1 MQGRMVGVIG
11 SESDVCVWMIT
22 SKTRN
27 ALQRVTRNHGGNEQ
41 QWLVVC
47 AISRAGDLAILW
59 LLLISHGRGLLLLRE
74 SSIRQT
80 SPKAK
85 TLWLVERWRPL
96 PEHDEG
102 TGIGS
107 WSVGTRRRGHHNTIR
122 GRLQRTF
129 LKYRKQVRK
138 KTIDNQILRYNN
150 LQYFYLHRVE
160 PV

>member
-85 TLWLVERWRPL
+85 TLWLVEGWWAL

-102 TGIGS
+102 T
-107 WSVGTRRRGHHNTIR
+107 VLAPERRRQEEGPSSHRPWKASTCVPESV
-122 GRLQRTF
+122 
-129 LKYRKQVRK
+129 LKKARVRNP
-138 KTIDNQILRYNN
+138 DNKP
-150 LQYFYLHRVE
+150 YFCGTTSFSMVVLLT
-160 PV
+160 PC

>member
-1 MQGRMVGVIG
+1 MVGVIG

-85 TLWLVERWRPL
+85 TLWLVEGWWAL

-102 TGIGS
+102 AGIGS
-107 WSVGTRRRGHHNTIR
+107 WSVGARRRGHHHTVR
-122 GRLQRTF
+122 GRLQRAF
-129 LKYRKQVRK
+129 LRVFK
-138 KTIDNQILRYNN
+138 KKR
-150 LQYFYLHRVE
+150 E
-160 PV
+160 